1 MIQWNRVYTVVKD
14 AILGERILCPG
25 IQDWERN
32 RQRGKYMQD
41 LEAKRLRESLVEYEN
56 YLNEIRQVTRKN
68 VEALDVIQKYT
79 DQSAAGMQNLAEQ
92 SIEGI
97 QRVTTESAG
106 GLRKIIETGT
116 SNLSRMAEGS
126 QDSINRTAQECMV
139 RLQNYTKEG
148 LLRLDE
154 AQQKNQKTAEQVSQI
169 EQAILEHMD
178 EIKQLL
184 KQSDD
189 FTHKENVKVYR
200 NVQAVVVDEV
210 KKQTEAIAAQNDE
223 LVRRNE
229 HLQKQGRGLRPLMII
244 TLVTALANIVL
255 AAAQIAGLF

>member
-1 MIQWNRVYTVVKD
+1 
-14 AILGERILCPG
+14 
-25 IQDWERN
+25 
-32 RQRGKYMQD
+32 MQD

-154 AQQKNQKTAEQVSQI
+154 AQQKNQETAEQV
-169 EQAILEHMD
+169 LEHMD

>member
-1 MIQWNRVYTVVKD
+1 
-14 AILGERILCPG
+14 
-25 IQDWERN
+25 
-32 RQRGKYMQD
+32 MQD

-154 AQQKNQKTAEQVSQI
+154 AQQKNQETAEQVSRI

>member
-1 MIQWNRVYTVVKD
+1 
-14 AILGERILCPG
+14 
-25 IQDWERN
+25 
-32 RQRGKYMQD
+32 MQD

-106 GLRKIIETGT
+106 KIIETGT

-154 AQQKNQKTAEQVSQI
+154 AQQKNQETAEQVSQI

>member
-1 MIQWNRVYTVVKD
+1 
-14 AILGERILCPG
+14 
-25 IQDWERN
+25 
-32 RQRGKYMQD
+32 MQD

-139 RLQNYTKEG
+139 RYKRRTAAP
-148 LLRLDE
+148 RRS
-154 AQQKNQKTAEQVSQI
+154 TAEKSGNCR
-169 EQAILEHMD
+169 AG
-178 EIKQLL
+178 
-184 KQSDD
+184 QSD
-189 FTHKENVKVYR
+189 
-200 NVQAVVVDEV
+200 
-210 KKQTEAIAAQNDE
+210 
-223 LVRRNE
+223 
-229 HLQKQGRGLRPLMII
+229 
-244 TLVTALANIVL
+244 
-255 AAAQIAGLF
+255 

>member
-1 MIQWNRVYTVVKD
+1 
-14 AILGERILCPG
+14 
-25 IQDWERN
+25 
-32 RQRGKYMQD
+32 MQD

-106 GLRKIIETGT
+106 GLRK
-116 SNLSRMAEGS
+116 
-126 QDSINRTAQECMV
+126 MV

-154 AQQKNQKTAEQVSQI
+154 AQQKNQETAEQVSQI

>member
-1 MIQWNRVYTVVKD
+1 
-14 AILGERILCPG
+14 
-25 IQDWERN
+25 
-32 RQRGKYMQD
+32 MQD

-139 RLQNYTKEG
+139 RLQNY
-148 LLRLDE
+148 DE
-154 AQQKNQKTAEQVSQI
+154 AQQKNQETAEQVSQI

>member
-1 MIQWNRVYTVVKD
+1 
-14 AILGERILCPG
+14 
-25 IQDWERN
+25 
-32 RQRGKYMQD
+32 MQD

-139 RLQNYTKEG
+139 RLQNYNESFHIAMSVCQFCNMSLGFKVGE
-148 LLRLDE
+148 DE
-154 AQQKNQKTAEQVSQI
+154 
-169 EQAILEHMD
+169 H
-178 EIKQLL
+178 
-184 KQSDD
+184 
-189 FTHKENVKVYR
+189 
-200 NVQAVVVDEV
+200 
-210 KKQTEAIAAQNDE
+210 AAYIDCSERSAYSHRQ
-223 LVRRNE
+223 RC
-229 HLQKQGRGLRPLMII
+229 
-244 TLVTALANIVL
+244 
-255 AAAQIAGLF
+255 

>member
-1 MIQWNRVYTVVKD
+1 
-14 AILGERILCPG
+14 
-25 IQDWERN
+25 
-32 RQRGKYMQD
+32 MQD

-148 LLRLDE
+148 L
-154 AQQKNQKTAEQVSQI
+154 QKNQETAEQVSQI